1 MSKLFLGKINL
12 SKIDKTKLFDGKTG
26 KWMDVTIWINDKPDE
41 YGNDLSIEQST
52 KKGDSKLF
60 IGNAKEYVKK
70 EELPDKQGEWRSGEK
85 REVGPKDNQGEWQG
99 KKEVK
104 AMSDVSELPGNVD
117 DGNIPD
123 DDQMSNLPF

>member
-1 MSKLFLGKINL
+1 MSKLYLGKINL
-12 SKIDKTKLFDGKTG
+12 SKIDKTKLFEGKTG

-70 EELPDKQGEWRSGEK
+70 DQPQDKQGEYRKGDK
-85 REVGPKDNQGEWQG
+85 VD
-99 KKEVK
+99 VT
-104 AMSDVSELPGNVD
+104 AMSSTDELGED
-117 DGNIPD
+117 
-123 DDQMSNLPF
+123 LPF

>member
-1 MSKLFLGKINL
+1 MSKLYLGKINL
-12 SKIDKTKLFDGKTG
+12 SKIDKTKLFEGKTG
-26 KWMDVTIWINDKPDE
+26 KWMDVTIWLNDKPDE

-70 EELPDKQGEWRSGEK
+70 EELPDKQGEW
-85 REVGPKDNQGEWQG
+85 QG

-104 AMSDVSELPGNVD
+104 AMSSTDEL
-117 DGNIPD
+117 DG
-123 DDQMSNLPF
+123 MPF